1 MVEHEVLT
9 LCYGYFYG
17 GKEIL
22 QKMLFHLEPGVYV
35 FPHTSVSGKTYLART
50 LGKYRR
56 HGEPVRA

>member
-1 MVEHEVLT
+1 M
-9 LCYGYFYG
+9 YRS
-17 GKEIL
+17 GKYYTKVHID
-22 QKMLFHLEPGVYV
+22 LEPGVYV

>member
-1 MVEHEVLT
+1 MYRSDKYYMKVH
-9 LCYGYFYG
+9 
-17 GKEIL
+17 ID
-22 QKMLFHLEPGVYV
+22 LEPGVYV